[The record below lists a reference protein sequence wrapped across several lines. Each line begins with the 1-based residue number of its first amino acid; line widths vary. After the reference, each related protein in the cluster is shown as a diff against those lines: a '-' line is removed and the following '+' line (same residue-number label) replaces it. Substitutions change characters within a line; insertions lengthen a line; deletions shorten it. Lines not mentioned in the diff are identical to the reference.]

1 MQTRKEAIRRA
12 ILDSARKRF
21 LQNGYLGTTMRDIA
35 ADAQCSLGN
44 LYTYFS
50 DKDDL
55 LVELVKPTLTAIR
68 RALTAAGV
76 PDDRTDSACPAR
88 TLADSSEILA
98 AFIDDRRE
106 ELTLLLLRHEGSSLA
121 QVPESLA
128 QELTEFLTSRMHTL
142 PAPFVEAASRSSF
155 FLHCYA
161 TFLVSCLVEALKHE
175 VPVKSLPELIR
186 SIARLAG

>member
-1 MQTRKEAIRRA
+1 
-12 ILDSARKRF
+12 
-21 LQNGYLGTTMRDIA
+21 
-35 ADAQCSLGN
+35 
-44 LYTYFS
+44 
-50 DKDDL
+50 
-55 LVELVKPTLTAIR
+55 LTAIR

-161 TFLVSCLVEALKHE
+161 TILVSCLVEALKHE

>member
-1 MQTRKEAIRRA
+1 MQTRKEATRRA

-35 ADAQCSLGN
+35 GDSGCSLGN

-55 LVELVKPTLTAIR
+55 LVELVKPTLAAIR
-68 RALTAAGV
+68 RALTAAGA
-76 PDDRTDSACPAR
+76 PDDGIESRSPAR
-88 TLADSSEILA
+88 TLEDCAETLA
-98 AFIDDRRE
+98 GFIDDRRE
-106 ELTLLLLRHEGSSLA
+106 ELTLLLLRHEGSSLTR
-121 QVPESLA
+121 VPESLA
-128 QELTEFLTSRMHTL
+128 QELTEFLASRMHTL
-142 PAPFVEAASRSSF
+142 PAPLVEAGRSSSF

-161 TFLVSCLVEALKHE
+161 TFLVGCLVEALKHE
-175 VPVKSLPELIR
+175 VPRKSLPELIR